1 MLKQKWTGRIA
12 MTKKI
17 FPRPCLTYLSPVV
30 GFVPGP
36 TTLCAL
42 VSTRRGTG
50 SSVELV
56 RFVTRLPFLNK
67 RNECLLAAENPGEVH
82 CWREAAGD
90 ASKAW
95 HGQLDGGE
103 TIFQA
108 LISTCVQTWNLSKIL
123 HTQIFRLK
131 VLYRKSA

>member
-1 MLKQKWTGRIA
+1 

-17 FPRPCLTYLSPVV
+17 FPRPCLTNFFPVV

-36 TTLCAL
+36 TTLCVL

-56 RFVTRLPFLNK
+56 RFVTRPPFLNK
-67 RNECLLAAENPGEVH
+67 INKCLLAAENPGEVH
-82 CWREAAGD
+82 CWRKAAGD
-90 ASKAW
+90 ASKAR

-108 LISTCVQTWNLSKIL
+108 LISTCV
-123 HTQIFRLK
+123 H
-131 VLYRKSA
+131 